1 MIRVTEMDHIVLRV
15 ADVERSLAWYQDR
28 LGLEGVRVEQFRRED
43 VFFPSLRIDEH
54 TLIDLV
60 GGEAPTGASGNLDHF
75 CLVVAPGSLDE
86 VDADHGF
93 EVVDE
98 GERFGARG
106 DAHSKYVLD
115 PDGNVVELR
124 TYPYAG

>member
-1 MIRVTEMDHIVLRV
+1 MIEVTELDHIVLRV
-15 ADVERSLAWYQDR
+15 ADVERSLAWYGSK
-28 LGLEGVRVEQFRRED
+28 LGLEGVRVEEFRRQE

-60 GGEAPTGASGNLDHF
+60 GGEAPTGAGGNLDHL

-86 VDADHGF
+86 VDAEHGF
-93 EVVDE
+93 EVVDQ
-98 GERFGARG
+98 GVRFGARG
-106 DAHSKYVLD
+106 DADSKYVKD

-124 TYPYAG
+124 TYPE